1 MITRPTLRRPD
12 QEPVTTADTA
22 DAPAEAALAVAT
34 EHAVESV
41 HTGAIGQPDETA
53 PNSDTG
59 PHSETGPDGETG
71 PNSKHGDLA
80 APAGAVADSMSVAVW
95 TAISR
100 VTGVLRGITIAAVLG
115 ATYFANTYQFT
126 NSLPNL
132 IFYGL
137 LAGSLFS
144 SLLVPALVKHIDSGD
159 KRSAERV
166 AGGLMGVAL
175 LATLVVVPVA
185 AVLTPLLLKLGTAGT
200 ASTAAHGQ
208 AAAGA
213 ILVLLLLPQ
222 VPLYAFIGTST
233 AVMNAHRRFAL
244 AAAAP
249 ALENL
254 GTMVVL
260 GVVWLKYAQAA
271 QQDSTPLSLLILLG
285 AGTTAA
291 VALHAFVQWWGARR
305 VGVTLRPRAGWH
317 DPLVRVVIRRALPAA
332 GQAALVA
339 LQLLALL
346 VVADRIAGGV
356 VAFQLA
362 MNFYFLPIAIG
373 ATPVALSLVPRLARM
388 VSPAQAR
395 EFRDTYLRGLAFAAF
410 LIVPAATAYAV
421 LARPLAA
428 SIAYGRF
435 GTADSVDLVQAAL
448 TGLAVGIIG
457 ETLFMVATYACY
469 ARHDTTHPLRGMLIQ
484 TGVCGAG
491 IVISLQCHGA
501 ALLTGL
507 GLSLAAGSLCAA
519 VYLLRHLRREL
530 PRGSQSSWPAVVRAL
545 AASAVMAAA
554 AWETANLIN
563 DATQIPGGH
572 LIAILAATVVGGGVY
587 LGIQA
592 ALRAPELTWIG
603 AAARGKLSRSARL
616 PQQRSRQS

>member
-1 MITRPTLRRPD
+1 MMTRPALRFRD
-12 QEPVTTADTA
+12 REAAADETALAAGTA
-22 DAPAEAALAVAT
+22 IANEAALTSEAAPAT
-34 EHAVESV
+34 EAGPAGEAVVASEAAMAADA
-41 HTGAIGQPDETA
+41 GEADDAGQA
-53 PNSDTG
+53 
-59 PHSETGPDGETG
+59 
-71 PNSKHGDLA
+71 DLA
-80 APAGAVADSMSVAVW
+80 APAGAVADSMSVAIW
-95 TAISR
+95 TTISR
-100 VTGVLRGITIAAVLG
+100 VSGVLRGITIAAVLG

-159 KRSAERV
+159 KRAAERV

-175 LATLVVVPVA
+175 LAMLAVVPVA
-185 AVLTPLLLKLGTAGT
+185 ALLTPLLLKLGSLGS
-200 ASTAAHGQ
+200 ASAAAHGQ
-208 AAAGA
+208 AGAGA

-254 GTMVVL
+254 GTIVVL
-260 GVVWLKYAQAA
+260 GIVWLKYAQAA

-291 VALHAFVQWWGARR
+291 VALHAGVQWWGARR
-305 VGVTLRPRAGWH
+305 VGVTLRPRAGWR
-317 DPLVRVVIRRALPAA
+317 DPLVRAVIRRALPAA

-346 VVADRIAGGV
+346 VVADRIAGGD

-362 MNFYFLPIAIG
+362 MNFYFLPIAVG
-373 ATPVALSLVPRLARM
+373 ATPVALSLVPRLSRM
-388 VSPAQAR
+388 TGPGQAR
-395 EFRDTYLRGLAFAAF
+395 QFRETYLRGLAFAAF

-428 SIAYGRF
+428 AIAYGRF
-435 GTADSVDLVQAAL
+435 GTAGSVELVQAAL
-448 TGLAVGIIG
+448 TGLALGIIG

-484 TGVCGAG
+484 TAVCGAG
-491 IVISLQCHGA
+491 IVISLQAHGA

-530 PRGSQSSWPAVVRAL
+530 PGHTHSPWPAAGRAL
-545 AASAVMAAA
+545 AASVVMAAA
-554 AWETANLIN
+554 AWETARLVSG
-563 DATQIPGGH
+563 AFQAPGGH
-572 LIAILAATVVGGGVY
+572 LVAMLAATVVGAGLY

-592 ALRAPELTWIG
+592 ALRAPELAWIS
-603 AAARGKLSRSARL
+603 AAARGKTRSARL

>member
-1 MITRPTLRRPD
+1 MMTRPAVRFRD
-12 QEPVTTADTA
+12 RDSVADERNRECAADDTA
-22 DAPAEAALAVAT
+22 LAAGAAIATEAALTSEAAAASEAGPAGEAAVAS
-34 EHAVESV
+34 AAADAGQA
-41 HTGAIGQPDETA
+41 GARQAE
-53 PNSDTG
+53 
-59 PHSETGPDGETG
+59 
-71 PNSKHGDLA
+71 LA

-95 TAISR
+95 TVISR

-144 SLLVPALVKHIDSGD
+144 SLLVPALVKHIDTGD
-159 KRSAERV
+159 ARGAERV
-166 AGGLMGVAL
+166 SGGLLGVAL
-175 LATLVVVPVA
+175 LAMLAVVPVA
-185 AVLTPLLLKLGTAGT
+185 ALLTPLLLKLGSLGS
-200 ASTAAHGQ
+200 ASAAAHGQ
-208 AAAGA
+208 ASAGI

-222 VPLYAFIGTST
+222 VPLYALIGTST
-233 AVMNAHRRFAL
+233 AVMNAHRKFAL

-254 GTMVVL
+254 GTIVVL
-260 GVVWLKYAQAA
+260 GIVWLKYAQTA

-291 VALHAFVQWWGARR
+291 VALHASVQWWGARR
-305 VGVTLRPRAGWH
+305 AGVTLRPRAGWRE
-317 DPLVRVVIRRALPAA
+317 PLVRVVIRRALPAA

-362 MNFYFLPIAIG
+362 MNFYFLPIAVG

-388 VSPAQAR
+388 TGPGQAR
-395 EFRDTYLRGLAFAAF
+395 QFRETYLRGLAFAAF

-428 SIAYGRF
+428 AIAYGRF
-435 GTADSVDLVQAAL
+435 GTNGSVELVQAAL

-469 ARHDTTHPLRGMLIQ
+469 ARHDTTHPLRGMLVQ
-484 TGVCGAG
+484 TVVCAAG
-491 IVISLQCHGA
+491 IGISLQAHGA
-501 ALLTGL
+501 VLLTGL
-507 GLSLAAGSLCAA
+507 GLSLAAGTLCGAA
-519 VYLLRHLRREL
+519 YLLRHLRREL
-530 PRGSQSSWPAVVRAL
+530 PGRTHSPWPAVARAA
-545 AASAVMAAA
+545 AASVVMAAA
-554 AWETANLIN
+554 AWETAHLIN
-563 DATQIPGGH
+563 GVFPAAGGH
-572 LIAILAATVVGGGVY
+572 LVAMLAATVVGAGLY

-592 ALRAPELTWIG
+592 ALRAPELAWIG
-603 AAARGKLSRSARL
+603 AAARGKLSRSDRL
-616 PQQRSRQS
+616 PRRSRQP

>member
-1 MITRPTLRRPD
+1 MMTRPALRFRD
-12 QEPVTTADTA
+12 RESAADETALAAGTA
-22 DAPAEAALAVAT
+22 IANEAALTSEAAPAT
-34 EHAVESV
+34 EA
-41 HTGAIGQPDETA
+41 
-53 PNSDTG
+53 G
-59 PHSETGPDGETG
+59 PAGEATVASAAALAADAG
-71 PNSKHGDLA
+71 EAGDADLA

-95 TAISR
+95 TTISR
-100 VTGVLRGITIAAVLG
+100 VSGVLRGITIAAVLG

-159 KRSAERV
+159 KHAAERV

-175 LATLVVVPVA
+175 LAMLAVVPVA
-185 AVLTPLLLKLGTAGT
+185 ALLTPLLLKLGSLGS
-200 ASTAAHGQ
+200 ASAAAHGQ
-208 AAAGA
+208 AGAGA

-233 AVMNAHRRFAL
+233 AVMNAHRKFAL

-254 GTMVVL
+254 GTIVVL
-260 GVVWLKYAQAA
+260 GVVWLKYAQTA

-291 VALHAFVQWWGARR
+291 VALHACVQWWGARR

-317 DPLVRVVIRRALPAA
+317 DPLVRAVIRRALPAA

-346 VVADRIAGGV
+346 VVADRIAGGD

-362 MNFYFLPIAIG
+362 MNFYFLPIAVG
-373 ATPVALSLVPRLARM
+373 ATPVALSLVPRLSRM
-388 VSPAQAR
+388 TGPGQAR
-395 EFRDTYLRGLAFAAF
+395 QFRETYLRGLAFAAF

-428 SIAYGRF
+428 AIAYGRF
-435 GTADSVDLVQAAL
+435 GTSGSVELVQAAL
-448 TGLAVGIIG
+448 TGLALGIIG

-484 TGVCGAG
+484 TAVCGAG
-491 IVISLQCHGA
+491 IVISLQAHGA

-519 VYLLRHLRREL
+519 VYLLRYLRREL
-530 PRGSQSSWPAVVRAL
+530 PGRTHSPWPAAARAL

-554 AWETANLIN
+554 AWETARLVGG
-563 DATQIPGGH
+563 AFQAAGGH
-572 LIAILAATVVGGGVY
+572 LVAMLAATVVGAGLY

-592 ALRAPELTWIG
+592 ALRAPELAWIG
-603 AAARGKLSRSARL
+603 AAARGKLTRSARL
-616 PQQRSRQS
+616 PQQRSRQP

>member
-1 MITRPTLRRPD
+1 MMTRPASRVHDRD
-12 QEPVTTADTA
+12 PVALADTRA
-22 DAPAEAALAVAT
+22 APAGTEQDNQPGTSETELATGTAIATEAALA
-34 EHAVESV
+34 
-41 HTGAIGQPDETA
+41 
-53 PNSDTG
+53 
-59 PHSETGPDGETG
+59 SETGQA
-71 PNSKHGDLA
+71 DLA
-80 APAGAVADSMSVAVW
+80 APAGAVADSMSVAIW
-95 TAISR
+95 TVISR

-144 SLLVPALVKHIDSGD
+144 SLLVPALVKHIDAGD
-159 KRSAERV
+159 ARAAERV

-175 LATLVVVPVA
+175 LATLVVLPA
-185 AVLTPLLLKLGTAGT
+185 AALLTPLLLKVGTIGS
-200 ASTAAHGQ
+200 ASAAAHGQ
-208 AAAGA
+208 AAAGT

-254 GTMVVL
+254 GTIVVL
-260 GVVWLKYAQAA
+260 GIVWIKYAQAA

-291 VALHAFVQWWGARR
+291 VALHAAVQWWGARR

-317 DPLVRVVIRRALPAA
+317 NPLVRAVIRRALPAA

-362 MNFYFLPIAIG
+362 MNFYFLPIAVG

-388 VSPAQAR
+388 TGPGQAR
-395 EFRDTYLRGLAFAAF
+395 QFRDTYQQGLAFAAF
-410 LIVPAATAYAV
+410 LIVPATAAYAV

-428 SIAYGRF
+428 AIAYGRF
-435 GTADSVDLVQAAL
+435 GTADSVELVQAAL
-448 TGLAVGIIG
+448 IGLAVGIIG

-491 IVISLQCHGA
+491 IVISLQLHGA

-519 VYLLRHLRREL
+519 AYLLRHLRRTL
-530 PRGSQSSWPAVVRAL
+530 PHGSVSQWPAVARAL
-545 AASAVMAAA
+545 AASAVMAAV
-554 AWETANLIN
+554 AWETANLITDN
-563 DATQIPGGH
+563 LRAPGGH
-572 LIAILAATVVGGGVY
+572 LVAMLAATVVGAGVY

-592 ALRAPELTWIG
+592 ALRAPELTWIR
-603 AAARGKLSRSARL
+603 AAAHGKLSRSARL
-616 PQQRSRQS
+616 PERRSHKS